1 MNFGGINP
9 EINLRPHQKDAIARI
24 LYGGNTLLAHE
35 VGAGKTYEMVAA
47 AMESKRIGLSHKS
60 LFVVPNHLTEQTATE
75 VLRLYP
81 GANVLVATKRDFEAK
96 NRKKFCAKIA
106 TGDYDIII
114 IGHSQFEKIPL
125 SEERQ
130 ERYITSQIEEITE
143 GIRELKQERGE
154 RWSIKQME
162 ASKKSLEARLERLQA
177 SHKKDDVITFEEL
190 GVDRL
195 FVDEAHGYK
204 NLYLYTK
211 MQNVAGIS
219 QTEAQKSSDMFMK
232 CRYMDELTGGR
243 GIIFATG
250 TPVSNSM
257 TELYTMQRYLQF
269 DKLRSMGLQNFD
281 AWASTFGE
289 TTTALELAPEGTG
302 FRAKTRFSKFFN
314 LPELMK
320 TFKDVADIKTADMLN
335 LPRPKAN
342 FHVVSVK
349 PTEEQRQLVAGL
361 SERASRVHSRQ
372 VRPEEDNM
380 LKITSDGRK
389 IGLDQR
395 LINPLLPDDPGSKV
409 NTCVRNV
416 FQIWQDTQADR
427 LTQLIFCD
435 FSTPGKD
442 KGFNVYDDIKQ
453 KLIASGVPESEIAFI
468 HDADTEKKKD
478 ELFAKVRSGE
488 VRVLMGST
496 QKMGAGTNVQDRLI
510 ALHDLDCPWRP
521 ADLEQRAGRI
531 IRQGNQNPEVNIY
544 RYVTESTFDAYLYQT
559 VENKQKF
566 ISQIMTSRT
575 PLRSCEDVD
584 ESVLSYSEVKA
595 LCIGDPRIKEKME
608 LDIDVNKLK
617 MLEASFKNQHYTLQD
632 RLRKT
637 LPASISATE
646 QKIELL
652 ERDQA
657 TADKTK
663 SADFQMT
670 IMGKTFGLDAE
681 GNPRKQEAGE
691 ALLAVAQTLGRNAGT
706 VGEYRG
712 FGMSFYMEQ
721 ATGKVYLN
729 LQGATTHN
737 VELGT
742 SVLGNL

>member
-1 MNFGGINP
+1 
-9 EINLRPHQKDAIARI
+9 
-24 LYGGNTLLAHE
+24 
-35 VGAGKTYEMVAA
+35 
-47 AMESKRIGLSHKS
+47 
-60 LFVVPNHLTEQTATE
+60 
-75 VLRLYP
+75 
-81 GANVLVATKRDFEAK
+81 
-96 NRKKFCAKIA
+96 
-106 TGDYDIII
+106 
-114 IGHSQFEKIPL
+114 
-125 SEERQ
+125 
-130 ERYITSQIEEITE
+130 
-143 GIRELKQERGE
+143 
-154 RWSIKQME
+154 
-162 ASKKSLEARLERLQA
+162 
-177 SHKKDDVITFEEL
+177 
-190 GVDRL
+190 
-195 FVDEAHGYK
+195 
-204 NLYLYTK
+204 
-211 MQNVAGIS
+211 
-219 QTEAQKSSDMFMK
+219 
-232 CRYMDELTGGR
+232 
-243 GIIFATG
+243 
-250 TPVSNSM
+250 
-257 TELYTMQRYLQF
+257 MQRYLQF

-289 TTTALELAPEGTG
+289 TTTALELAQEGTG

-453 KLIASGVPESEIAFI
+453 KLIARGVPESEIAFI

-646 QKIELL
+646 HKIELL
-652 ERDQA
+652 ERDKT

-691 ALLAVAQTLGRNAGT
+691 ALLAAAQTLGRNAGT
-706 VGEYRG
+706 IGEYRG
-712 FGMSFYMEQ
+712 FRMSFYMEQ

-742 SVLGNL
+742 SVLGNLARIENAINGIPQRLEATRGQLSNYQNQVKAAEEELQRPFPHADELKEKSARLAKLNAELTMSESSPSPKPEEPPSVEPTEAEVEDIGITAPEAPEKTYPAPPVDEAVNFRGIPPSVSGETIRNMKLIEGEPVIYMNPRTDGQQYKGTILHVDKEQGYCVQLSGKHSLFVHSLDRLERTPEVGENLKVSYPRETGHKATLSVQETPSQTRTRGRK